1 MFKKMSIVI
10 LFVSILL
17 SGCMKKTI
25 TDEKNNILPEE
36 FINVYLVLDYSNQFS
51 DTIGNLTANLYYE
64 NIISSEV
71 KDEIGTIWKEH
82 KKYINALQIEVN
94 LWYKEIGKGNTNYDT
109 TRTLELLKSVVLNT
123 KLISTLF
130 NKYVE
135 DETVLLSI
143 SISDRIIK
151 LSNVKGE

>member
-71 KDEIGTIWKEH
+71 KDEIGTI
-82 KKYINALQIEVN
+82 
-94 LWYKEIGKGNTNYDT
+94 
-109 TRTLELLKSVVLNT
+109 
-123 KLISTLF
+123 
-130 NKYVE
+130 
-135 DETVLLSI
+135 
-143 SISDRIIK
+143 
-151 LSNVKGE
+151 